1 MQEADSTFNKVLPR
15 TAIYNHEDPNPR
27 LTAREHVNAVE
38 IALLS
43 QRTHPNMWV
52 SGLINSLAGSAHQWA
67 IRAYEQNKGIT
78 FKQIADDFAKYHTRI
93 TDPAKWY
100 RQLANL
106 SQGNSSVAVYSEEF
120 RRYLRLLD
128 KKDTS
133 KMAIHVYGSNLHPRL
148 QESYLNAFV
157 QENPVTL
164 QQCVDIAERI
174 ELARPIPI
182 SNPGNVRQQTPT
194 NVERMLQELTKR
206 GTALTP
212 LGLERYAVSGTLST
226 TVHVPRYL
234 DHAQYRSV

>member
-1 MQEADSTFNKVLPR
+1 MVST
-15 TAIYNHEDPNPR
+15 T
-27 LTAREHVNAVE
+27 
-38 IALLS
+38 
-43 QRTHPNMWV
+43 
-52 SGLINSLAGSAHQWA
+52 SL
-67 IRAYEQNKGIT
+67 N
-78 FKQIADDFAKYHTRI
+78 
-93 TDPAKWY
+93 
-100 RQLANL
+100 
-106 SQGNSSVAVYSEEF
+106 QGNSSVAVYSEEF

-128 KKDTS
+128 KKETS

-157 QENPVTL
+157 QENPATV

-234 DHAQYRSV
+234 DHAQYRSVPSYIFSY